1 MAEAAP
7 TAHAP
12 KFRRRTILVQPA
24 YQLRVAGTVLL
35 CLVGYSMLLG
45 FLIFYPLQQEFD
57 AAVNSEQQ
65 FWIARQVLDLHMRFW
80 PSVLVVA
87 VLVAVQSVYV
97 THRIVGPAY
106 HIRRVL
112 TALADGQLAQRV
124 RLRRWDRLKEVER
137 AANGLAEALEREAKG
152 RSARR
157 SEARSALA
165 EARAA
170 ESEGSPAALR
180 GALDRL
186 ERLLDE

>member
-1 MAEAAP
+1 MGE
-7 TAHAP
+7 TAQTAQAP
-12 KFRRRTILVQPA
+12 KFRRRQILVSPG

-35 CLVGYSMLLG
+35 CILCYSMLLG

-87 VLVAVQSVYV
+87 ALVAIQSVFV

-112 TALADGQLAQRV
+112 TDLASGQLARRV
-124 RLRRWDRLKEVER
+124 RLRRWDRLKEIEQ
-137 AANGLAEALEREAKG
+137 AANGLAETLEWEAQE
-152 RSARR
+152 RANRR
-157 SEARSALA
+157 D

-170 ESEGSPAALR
+170 LTEARAAVKSGSHGVAG

-186 ERLLDE
+186 ERLLDM